1 MKFKFVGA
9 DEGILPGVGLVKP
22 NDFVEM
28 PADLVAGCDTSSWV
42 QQPDETES
50 PAGKENKQ

>member
-22 NDFVEM
+22 NDVVEM

-42 QQPDETES
+42 KQPDETES